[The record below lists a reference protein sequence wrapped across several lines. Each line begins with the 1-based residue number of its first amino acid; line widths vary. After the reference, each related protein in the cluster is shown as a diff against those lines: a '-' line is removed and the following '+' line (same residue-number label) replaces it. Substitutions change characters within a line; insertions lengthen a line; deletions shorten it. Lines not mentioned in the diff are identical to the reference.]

1 MDTHT
6 PSTSTHN
13 PFCSTVNNNNLVIS
27 WIPATPLRKMVAL
40 ASIAAG
46 IQFGWTLQLSL
57 LTPYVQLLGVPLVGY
72 YSDRAHSSSLAS
84 LQWQL
89 LLRLISVSRLLWH
102 QFTPTQ
108 QRPGKIIVSSLSGQ
122 WDKLFG
128 GKMSFFGHSDTGRY
142 GPYGQCIE
150 ERKWFPLI
158 VAKQINWC
166 RGFSYV
172 CFFLLL

>member
-57 LTPYVQLLGVPLVGY
+57 LTPYVQLLGVPHQWAANVWLWKPCFRMEPLVGY

-89 LLRLISVSRLLWH
+89 LLRCLQLVFMCSLGVNGLLNLL
-102 QFTPTQ
+102 TRCAQ
-108 QRPGKIIVSSLSGQ
+108 QVL
-122 WDKLFG
+122 
-128 GKMSFFGHSDTGRY
+128 
-142 GPYGQCIE
+142 
-150 ERKWFPLI
+150 
-158 VAKQINWC
+158 
-166 RGFSYV
+166 
-172 CFFLLL
+172 

>member
-1 MDTHT
+1 
-6 PSTSTHN
+6 
-13 PFCSTVNNNNLVIS
+13 
-27 WIPATPLRKMVAL
+27 MVAL

-57 LTPYVQLLGVPLVGY
+57 LTPYVQLLGVPHQWAANVWLWKPCFRMEPLVGY

-108 QRPGKIIVSSLSGQ
+108 QRPDKVNLNVSS
-122 WDKLFG
+122 
-128 GKMSFFGHSDTGRY
+128 
-142 GPYGQCIE
+142 
-150 ERKWFPLI
+150 
-158 VAKQINWC
+158 
-166 RGFSYV
+166 
-172 CFFLLL
+172 